1 MRKLRTTPI
10 FSGTMIWAMIVMTL
24 WIGWC
29 PPEGLAMLAPA
40 VTGEI
45 GADAARVADLQ
56 TVQHV
61 LESKVIQQ
69 RLLDLGLTSEEAQ
82 ARLAR
87 LSNEELHQLAMQL
100 DALAPG
106 GDALGIII
114 VLLVVAIIVVLVIYL
129 MGHKIVVE
137 KDAGVEKK

>member
-1 MRKLRTTPI
+1 MI
-10 FSGTMIWAMIVMTL
+10 WTMIAITF

-45 GADAARVADLQ
+45 GSDAARTTDLQ

-69 RLLDLGLTSEEAQ
+69 RLLDLGLTADEIQ
-82 ARLAR
+82 ARLAT
-87 LSNEELHQLAMQL
+87 LSDQDVHELALHL

-137 KDAGVEKK
+137 KEPGVEKK

>member
-1 MRKLRTTPI
+1 MRKLRTAPV
-10 FSGTMIWAMIVMTL
+10 FSKTMIWTMVAITL

-29 PPEGLAMLAPA
+29 PPEGMAMLAPA

-45 GADAARVADLQ
+45 GSDARTADLQ

-69 RLLDLGLTSEEAQ
+69 RLLDLGLTADEIQ
-82 ARLAR
+82 ARLAT
-87 LSNEELHQLAMQL
+87 LSDQDVHQLALHL

-137 KDAGVEKK
+137 KEPGVEKK